1 MWYAFYVAWARTDG
15 NDRLS
20 WAARP
25 LCPLDLVVRSPRNA
39 ESFKDW
45 GFGFMSSVIDRS
57 SSRIK
62 PEKIEQA
69 VIRFAGDSGD
79 GMQITGSQFTN
90 TVALYGNDIATF
102 PDFPAEIRA
111 PAGTLPG
118 VSGYQLHF
126 ASSDVYTPG
135 DAVDVLIAMNPAA
148 LKVNIADL
156 KPNGILIV
164 NSDSFGENDLRKA
177 QLTANPLEDHSLDK
191 YRLFS
196 VELERL
202 TRVSLEHLG
211 LDAKSM
217 DRCKNFFALGMCYW
231 LYNRSTESTV
241 RWIEDKF
248 KNKPLLV
255 EANKLAMKAGYSY
268 CEATEAFQISYEI
281 PPAQL
286 APGSYRNMSGNQALA
301 LGFVTASQK
310 SGLRLF
316 QGSYPITP
324 ASDILHE
331 LAQYKDFGVMTFQA
345 EDEIAA
351 VTSTIGAAYAGALG
365 LTTTSGPGM
374 ALKTEA
380 IGLAIAVEIPLV
392 ICDIQRGGP
401 STGLPTKTEQADL
414 LQALFGRNSEAP
426 VPVIAP
432 ATPSDCF
439 WAAIEASRIA
449 VKYMVPVI
457 LLSDGYLANGAE
469 PWRIPDLAE
478 IPEIPVQFATEPN
491 SPGGYLPY
499 KRNPDTLARPWA
511 VPGTP
516 GLEHRIGGLEKQD
529 VTGNINYEP
538 LNHENM
544 VRIRAAKVAAIAQD
558 IPEAVPS
565 GDPKGDLLI
574 IAWGSTHGA
583 ITAAVNAQRAEGRK
597 IGHVHLRHLNPLPS
611 NLGDVIKRYKH
622 VLVPELNMGQLLW
635 ILRAK
640 FLVDAVGLNK
650 IQGRPFKQAELEQKI
665 EEMLG
670 VD

>member
-1 MWYAFYVAWARTDG
+1 MST
-15 NDRLS
+15 LTEI
-20 WAARP
+20 P
-25 LCPLDLVVRSPRNA
+25 LPKSKR
-39 ESFKDW
+39 E
-45 GFGFMSSVIDRS
+45 VIDR
-57 SSRIK
+57 
-62 PEKIEQA
+62 A

-102 PDFPAEIRA
+102 PDYPAEIRA

-118 VSGYQLHF
+118 VSGFQLHF
-126 ASSDVYTPG
+126 SSDDVFTPG
-135 DAVDVLIAMNPAA
+135 DSVDVLIAMNPAA
-148 LKVNIADL
+148 LKMNLADL
-156 KPNGILIV
+156 KANGILIV
-164 NSDSFGENDLRKA
+164 NTDSFTENDLRKA
-177 QLTANPLEDHSLDK
+177 QIKTSPLEDGSLDK
-191 YRLFS
+191 FRLFS

-202 TRVSLEHLG
+202 TRRALEHLG

-231 LYNRSTESTV
+231 LYNRSMDSTV
-241 RWIEDKF
+241 RWIEEKF
-248 KNKPLLV
+248 KNKPLLA

-286 APGSYRNMSGNQALA
+286 TPGLYRNMSGNQALA

-310 SGLRLF
+310 SGLTLF

-331 LAQYKDFGVMTFQA
+331 LSQYKDFGVMTFQA

-351 VTSTIGAAYAGALG
+351 ITSAIGAAYGGALA

-380 IGLAIAVEIPLV
+380 LGLAVAIEMPLV

-426 VPVIAP
+426 IPVLSAS
-432 ATPSDCF
+432 TPSDCF
-439 WAAIEASRIA
+439 WVAIEACRIA

-457 LLSDGYLANGAE
+457 VLSDGYLANGSE
-469 PWRIPDLAE
+469 PWRVPDVRE
-478 IPEIPVQFATEPN
+478 IPEIPVQFAKNPE
-491 SPGGYLPY
+491 GFLPY
-499 KRNPDTLARPWA
+499 KRDPQTLARPWA
-511 VPGTP
+511 IPGTP

-538 LNHENM
+538 LNHEHM
-544 VRIRAAKVAAIAQD
+544 VRIRAAKVAGIAQD
-558 IPEAVPS
+558 IPAIVPA
-565 GDPKGDLLI
+565 GDQEGDLLI
-574 IAWGSTHGA
+574 VAWGSTHGA
-583 ITAAVNAQRAEGRK
+583 ITAAVNAQRATGKK
-597 IGHVHLRHLNPLPS
+597 IGHVHLRHLNPLPT
-611 NLGDVIKRYKH
+611 NLGDVLQRYKK

-640 FLVDAVGLNK
+640 YLVDAEGMNK

-665 EEMLG
+665 EAIFRDEVAHL
-670 VD
+670 

>member
-1 MWYAFYVAWARTDG
+1 MSTITEV
-15 NDRLS
+15 
-20 WAARP
+20 P
-25 LCPLDLVVRSPRNA
+25 LPKHKR
-39 ESFKDW
+39 E
-45 GFGFMSSVIDRS
+45 VID
-57 SSRIK
+57 
-62 PEKIEQA
+62 QA

-126 ASSDVYTPG
+126 SSSDVYTPG

-148 LKVNIADL
+148 LKMNVADL
-156 KPNGILIV
+156 KANGILIV
-164 NSDSFGENDLRKA
+164 NSDSFADNDLRKA
-177 QLTANPLEDHSLDK
+177 QMQSNPLEDHSLDK
-191 YRLFS
+191 FRLFS
-196 VELERL
+196 VGLERL
-202 TRVSLEHLG
+202 TRAALQHLG

-231 LYNRSTESTV
+231 LYNRSMDPTV

-281 PPAQL
+281 PPAKL
-286 APGSYRNMSGNQALA
+286 SPGVYRNLSGNQALA

-331 LAQYKDFGVMTFQA
+331 LSQYKDFGVMTFQA

-351 VTSTIGAAYAGALG
+351 ITSAIGASYAGALAI
-365 LTTTSGPGM
+365 TTTSGPGM

-380 IGLAIAVEIPLV
+380 LGLAVAIELPLV

-426 VPVIAP
+426 IPVIAP

-439 WAAIEASRIA
+439 WAALEASRIA

-457 LLSDGYLANGAE
+457 ILSDGYLANGAE
-469 PWRIPDLAE
+469 PWRIPDAAS
-478 IPEIPVQFATEPN
+478 IPEIPVHFAKEAN
-491 SPGGYLPY
+491 SPNGYLPY
-499 KRNPDTLARPWA
+499 KRDPQTLARPWA

-516 GLEHRIGGLEKQD
+516 GLEHRVGGLEKQD

-544 VRIRAAKVAAIAQD
+544 VRIRAAKVAAIVQD
-558 IPEAVPS
+558 IPDVVPV
-565 GDPKGDLLI
+565 GDNAGDLLI
-574 IAWGSTHGA
+574 VAWGSTHGA
-583 ITAAVNAQRAEGRK
+583 ITAAMNAQRAEGRK
-597 IGHVHLRHLNPLPS
+597 IGHVHLRHLNPLPA
-611 NLGDVIKRYKH
+611 NLGDVLKRYKKI
-622 VLVPELNMGQLLW
+622 LVPELNMGQLLW
-635 ILRAK
+635 VLRAK

-665 EEMLG
+665 EEVLG
-670 VD
+670 V